1 MQHFGRI
8 EFFTAR
14 QMNGGIQ
21 GMAGFLIAIVDGI
34 SRRRIVWCDLT
45 ALIEM
50 AFDLKSVNNS
60 VITMIVIV
68 FSQMLANLCSC

>member
-60 VITMIVIV
+60 DRTMIVIV
-68 FSQMLANLCSC
+68 FFHKLVNLCSH